1 MSRRPRKPRDDAP
14 SELYAAVQKTVRAQA
29 GSALTPL
36 LRRWK
41 QTRSDDDRV
50 PELGEGVARL
60 LVRYGALDAGDEPPA
75 QQRRYAQLLAK
86 LSRAGGDAP
95 GLIAAWLEV
104 FALGAYGVLAGG
116 ICGDV
121 PRCGDCP
128 LARDC
133 RYLAGGGRDERL
145 SGAALAKN
153 LASRKPAPP
162 ALPGQPHSAEL
173 LAFLLTE
180 GKSGSAAV
188 ARAEVLLK
196 TLGGLRGVLS
206 ADAAEL
212 RKLGLKEASVAKL
225 RAMAELVEG
234 WSNEIAEHGRAFE
247 QGRDFYE
254 HFHLRLRDKKK
265 ERFYVACLDQK
276 NRLLGEEMVSE
287 GSLTE
292 VVVHPREVFA
302 PAVRLR
308 AAAVAVVHNHP
319 SGDPTPSPQ
328 DKALTKRLVRA
339 AELVGIRLLDHVVIG
354 DGDYI
359 SFVEEDLM

>member
-1 MSRRPRKPRDDAP
+1 MSRRPKKTSDDAP
-14 SELYAAVQKTVRAQA
+14 AELYAAVQKAVRAHG

-41 QTRSDDDRV
+41 QTRSADDAL
-50 PELGEGVARL
+50 PELTAGVARF
-60 LVRYGALDAGDEPPA
+60 LVRYGTLDAGDDPLA

-86 LSRAGGDAP
+86 LSRSGGDAP
-95 GLIAAWLEV
+95 GLVAAWLEV
-104 FALGAYGVLAGG
+104 FAQGAYGVLAGG
-116 ICGDV
+116 LCGDS

-133 RYLAGGGRDERL
+133 RYLASGGRDERL
-145 SGAALAKN
+145 SGAALAKD
-153 LASRKPAPP
+153 LTAPAVPGSPVPP
-162 ALPGQPHSAEL
+162 RNAEL

-188 ARAEVLLK
+188 ARAEALLK
-196 TLGGLRGVLS
+196 TLGGLRGVLN

-212 RKLGLKEASVAKL
+212 HRLGLKEASVAKL

-234 WSNEIAEHGRAFE
+234 WSTEVAEHGRAFG

-319 SGDPTPSPQ
+319 SGDPTPSAQ
-328 DKALTKRLVRA
+328 DKALTKRLIRA

-359 SFVEEDLM
+359 SFVEEGLM

>member
-1 MSRRPRKPRDDAP
+1 MSRRRKKTSDDAP
-14 SELYAAVQKTVRAQA
+14 AELYAAVRKAVRAQG
-29 GSALTPL
+29 GSALMPL

-41 QTRSDDDRV
+41 QTRSADDAL
-50 PELGEGVARL
+50 PGLTEGVARF
-60 LVRYGALDAGDEPPA
+60 LVRYGTLDAGDDPLA
-75 QQRRYAQLLAK
+75 QQRRYAQVLGK
-86 LSRAGGDAP
+86 LSRSGGDAP

-104 FALGAYGVLAGG
+104 FAQGAYGVLAGG
-116 ICGDV
+116 VCGDM
-121 PRCGDCP
+121 PRCGDCL

-133 RYLAGGGRDERL
+133 RYLAAGGRDERL
-145 SGAALAKN
+145 SGAALAKD
-153 LASRKPAPP
+153 LAAQKPELAAAPE
-162 ALPGQPHSAEL
+162 QHRNAEL

-188 ARAEVLLK
+188 ARAEALLK
-196 TLGGLRGVLS
+196 TLGGVRGVLN
-206 ADAAEL
+206 AGAAEL
-212 RKLGLKEASVAKL
+212 HRLGLKEASVAKL

-234 WSNEIAEHGRAFE
+234 WSTEIAEHGRAFG

-276 NRLLGEEMVSE
+276 NRLIGEEMVSE

-319 SGDPTPSPQ
+319 SGDPAPSPQ

-359 SFVEEDLM
+359 SFVEEGLM